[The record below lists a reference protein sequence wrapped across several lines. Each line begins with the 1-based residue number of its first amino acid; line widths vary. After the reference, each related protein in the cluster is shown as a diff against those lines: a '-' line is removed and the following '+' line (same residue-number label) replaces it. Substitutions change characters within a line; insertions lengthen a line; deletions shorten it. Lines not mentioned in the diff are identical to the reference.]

1 MAAGYLELF
10 LEQGESFSV
19 DITLDAIN
27 GSPYDLSDFAV
38 KSQIRKSHWSIDTT
52 AVFDS
57 SISANGSN
65 GIITLSLPATTTQSI
80 ESGRYV
86 YDVFLTNSSNN
97 RSKVLEGILFV
108 DPSSTKI

>member
-10 LEQGESFSV
+10 LEQGEDFSA
-19 DITLDAIN
+19 DITIDSLN
-27 GSPYDLSDFAV
+27 GSPYDLSNFTV
-38 KSQIRKSHWSIDTT
+38 KSQIRKSHWSDNTT
-52 AVFDS
+52 ASFDA
-57 SISANGSN
+57 SISANGQN
-65 GIITLSLPATTTQSI
+65 GIITLSLDSSI
-80 ESGRYV
+80 TENVSSGRYV